1 MTMQTFPLYARS
13 VEEATS
19 FQFKVIEAART
30 QLIGE
35 DVLSLGDL
43 GVPLG
48 TGRPCRTEAVERVYA
63 AAFDAEDA
71 VFIRGA
77 GTGALRWALSAALP
91 VGGRVL
97 VHDAPIYPTTEVT
110 LESMGAKPVFADF
123 NSDDAIK
130 EACEGHRGEID
141 CALVQIARQKPSDS
155 YEAAHVIELI
165 RSLVPGVPIVA
176 DDNYTV
182 GKVRGIGCEI
192 GADLSTFS
200 CFKLLGPEGV
210 GVVVGSSELVGRIRS
225 KQYSGGSQVQ
235 GHEAMEALRGMVYAP
250 VAHAI
255 TAKVCAEVAGRLNE
269 GEVPGV
275 AHAYVV
281 NAESRVVIV
290 EFDDDIAGKVLETA
304 PKIGAATHPVGCE
317 SKYEFLPMFYRIS
330 GTFRA
335 ADPTWE
341 RRMIRINVMRA
352 GADTVID
359 MLSEALGIVRANS
372 AAPKE

>member
-1 MTMQTFPLYARS
+1 MQAFPLYARS
-13 VEEATS
+13 IEEAIS

-35 DVLSLGDL
+35 NPLSLGDL

-63 AAFDAEDA
+63 DAFDAEDA
-71 VFIRGA
+71 VFVRGA
-77 GTGALRWALSAALP
+77 GTGALRWALNSTLP
-91 VGGRVL
+91 VGGSVL

-110 LESMGAKPVFADF
+110 FESMGARPIFADF
-123 NSDDAIK
+123 NSEDAIK
-130 EACEGHRGEID
+130 EVCESHRGEID

-155 YEAAHVIELI
+155 YDAARVIELI
-165 RSLVPGVPIVA
+165 RTLVPGIPIVA

-182 GKVRGIGCEI
+182 GKVQGIGCEI

-210 GVVVGSSELVGRIRS
+210 GAVVGSSEFVSRIRS
-225 KQYSGGSQVQ
+225 RQYSGGSQVQ

-250 VAHAI
+250 VAHAV
-255 TAKVCAEVAGRLNE
+255 TARVCGEVADRLNA
-269 GEVPGV
+269 GEVPSV
-275 AHAYVV
+275 ARAYVV

-290 EFDDDIAGKVLETA
+290 EFDDDIAEEVLEAA
-304 PKIGAATHPVGCE
+304 PMVGAATHPVGCE

-341 RRMIRINVMRA
+341 HRMIRINVMRA

-359 MLSEALGIVRANS
+359 MLSEALGFVRANI
-372 AAPKE
+372 AAPKR

>member
-1 MTMQTFPLYARS
+1 MQTFPLYARS
-13 VEEATS
+13 VEEAIS

-30 QLIGE
+30 RLIGE

-71 VFIRGA
+71 VFVRGA
-77 GTGALRWALSAALP
+77 GTGALRWALNAALP

-97 VHDAPIYPTTEVT
+97 VHDAPIYPTTKVT
-110 LESMGAKPVFADF
+110 LESMGAKPIFADF

-130 EACEGHRGEID
+130 EACESPHGEID
-141 CALVQIARQKPSDS
+141 CVLVQIARQKPSDS

-165 RSLVPGVPIVA
+165 RSLAPGVSIIA

-275 AHAYVV
+275 ARAHVV

-359 MLSEALGIVRANS
+359 MLSEALGLVRANS

>member
-1 MTMQTFPLYARS
+1 MQTFPLYARS
-13 VEEATS
+13 VEEAIS

-30 QLIGE
+30 RLIGE

-71 VFIRGA
+71 VFVRGA
-77 GTGALRWALSAALP
+77 GTGALRWALNAALP

-110 LESMGAKPVFADF
+110 LESMGAKPIFADF
-123 NSDDAIK
+123 NSDDALK
-130 EACEGHRGEID
+130 EACESHRGEID
-141 CALVQIARQKPSDS
+141 CVLVQVARQKPSDS

-165 RSLVPGVPIVA
+165 RSLAPGVSIVA

-210 GVVVGSSELVGRIRS
+210 GVVVGPSELVGRIRS

-275 AHAYVV
+275 ARAYVV

-317 SKYEFLPMFYRIS
+317 SRYEFLPMFYRIS

-359 MLSEALGIVRANS
+359 MLSEALGLVRANS

>member
-1 MTMQTFPLYARS
+1 MQTFPLYARS
-13 VEEATS
+13 VEEAIS

-30 QLIGE
+30 RLIGE

-71 VFIRGA
+71 VFVRGA
-77 GTGALRWALSAALP
+77 GTGALRWALNAALP

-110 LESMGAKPVFADF
+110 LESMGAKPIFADF
-123 NSDDAIK
+123 NSDGAIK
-130 EACEGHRGEID
+130 EACESPHGEID
-141 CALVQIARQKPSDS
+141 CVLVQIARQKPSDS

-165 RSLVPGVPIVA
+165 RSLAPGVSIIA

-275 AHAYVV
+275 ARAHVV

-359 MLSEALGIVRANS
+359 MLSEALGLVRANS

>member
-1 MTMQTFPLYARS
+1 MRTFPLYARS
-13 VEEATS
+13 IDEAIA

-30 QLIGE
+30 QLVDE

-48 TGRPCRTEAVERVYA
+48 SGRPCRTEAVERVYA
-63 AAFDAEDA
+63 AVFGAEDA
-71 VFIRGA
+71 VFVRGA
-77 GTGALRWALSAALP
+77 GTGALRWALNAALP
-91 VGGRVL
+91 VGGSVL
-97 VHDAPIYPTTEVT
+97 VHDAPIYPTTKVT
-110 LESMGAKPVFADF
+110 LESMGANPVFVNF
-123 NSDDAIK
+123 NSDDAIRSTC
-130 EACEGHRGEID
+130 EAHCGELD
-141 CALVQIARQKPSDS
+141 CALVQIARQKPDDAYS
-155 YEAAHVIELI
+155 AARVIELI
-165 RSLVPGVPIVA
+165 RSFVPGISIVS

-182 GKVRGIGCEI
+182 GKVSGIGCEI

-210 GVVVGSSELVGRIRS
+210 GMVVGSSELVGRIRS

-235 GHEAMEALRGMVYAP
+235 GHEAMSALRGMVYAP

-255 TAKVCAEVAGRLNE
+255 TAKVCSEVASRLNE
-269 GEVPGV
+269 GEILGV
-275 AHAYVV
+275 SRAYVV

-290 EFDDDIAGKVLETA
+290 EFEDEIAGKVLEAA
-304 PKIGAATHPVGCE
+304 PKVGAATHPVGCE

-335 ADPTWE
+335 ADPKWE

-359 MLSEALGIVRANS
+359 MLAEALRS
-372 AAPKE
+372 ARSGSVAPRG

>member
-1 MTMQTFPLYARS
+1 MQTFPLYARS
-13 VEEATS
+13 VEEAIS

-30 QLIGE
+30 RLIGE

-71 VFIRGA
+71 VFVRGA
-77 GTGALRWALSAALP
+77 GTGALRWALNAALP

-110 LESMGAKPVFADF
+110 LESMGAKPIFADF
-123 NSDDAIK
+123 NSDDALK
-130 EACEGHRGEID
+130 EACEIHRGEID
-141 CALVQIARQKPSDS
+141 CVLVQVARQKPSDS

-165 RSLVPGVPIVA
+165 RSLAPGVSIVA

-275 AHAYVV
+275 ARAYVV

-290 EFDDDIAGKVLETA
+290 EFDDDIAGKVLEAA

-317 SKYEFLPMFYRIS
+317 SRYEFLPMFYRIS

-359 MLSEALGIVRANS
+359 MLSEALGLVRANS

>member
-1 MTMQTFPLYARS
+1 MQTFPLYARS
-13 VEEATS
+13 VEEAIA

-43 GVPLG
+43 GVPLDV
-48 TGRPCRTEAVERVYA
+48 GRPCRTEAVERVYA
-63 AAFDAEDA
+63 SVFDAEDA
-71 VFIRGA
+71 VFVRGA
-77 GTGALRWALSAALP
+77 GTGALRWALNAALP
-91 VGGRVL
+91 VGGSVL
-97 VHDAPIYPTTEVT
+97 VHDAPIYPTTDVT
-110 LESMGAKPVFADF
+110 LESMGAKPIFVDF

-130 EACEGHRGEID
+130 AAYESRRSEID
-141 CALVQIARQKPSDS
+141 CVLVQVARQKPSDS
-155 YEAAHVIELI
+155 YDAAHVIELI
-165 RSLVPGVPIVA
+165 RSFAPGVPIIS

-182 GKVRGIGCEI
+182 GKVRGIGCEV

-210 GVVVGSSELVGRIRS
+210 GMVVGSSEFVNRIRL

-235 GHEAMEALRGMVYAP
+235 GHEAMDALRGMVYAP

-255 TAKVCAEVAGRLNE
+255 TAKVCMEVAERLNE
-269 GEVPGV
+269 GGISGV
-275 AHAYVV
+275 SHAYVV

-290 EFDDDIAGKVLETA
+290 EFDEDIAGEVLEAA
-304 PKIGAATHPVGCE
+304 PKIGAATRPVGCE

-330 GTFRA
+330 ATFRA

-341 RRMIRINVMRA
+341 RRMIRVNVMRA
-352 GADTVID
+352 GADTVVD
-359 MLSEALGIVRANS
+359 MLSEALGFVRAS
-372 AAPKE
+372 FAAPKE